1 MSIETAFFLVNGLVI
16 FLTLAFLFVFV
27 RFTHNRLNYQKK
39 AILAAQKINK
49 IILGDLNFEAV
60 AQKIAD
66 YIPSELKFATGVLA
80 IYDKDRKVLRRIAAS
95 HTEEAEK
102 AIQALRVPFTQ
113 IEISINDPNNLM
125 ARSLR
130 EKKHYTTTQVY
141 DVLCPVLSAEEA
153 FKIQSIMKTRTTLIY
168 PLYMENE
175 PIGVFVASTPKK
187 ESEITSY
194 EYTIFQMF
202 VDGSSI
208 ALQHALLYR
217 NLTSATKQ
225 LKEANDQLQKL
236 DQLKDEFV
244 SLASHELRTPMT
256 AIKSYLWM
264 ALAGRGGSLTKKQHY
279 YLERAY
285 NASDRLI
292 KLVND
297 MLNISRIESGRIALN
312 LEQVDIEK
320 LTHEVYEEVLPRAEE
335 LGISITISHGINIPP
350 VLADA
355 TKIKEVLINLIG
367 NSLKFTPRG
376 GSVVITFTSDQKF
389 VTVSISDNGIGIP
402 QEDMPKLFQKF
413 GILPGSYTVNKNAT
427 VGTGLGLYICKSIV
441 QMHGGKISAFSDGIG
456 KGATFSFTLKKFA
469 DSDREFIANSQNKH
483 QEVKEL
489 EHTIL

>member
-1 MSIETAFFLVNGLVI
+1 MSIVATLFLLNVFVI
-16 FLTLAFLFVFV
+16 FLTLSFLFVFV
-27 RFTHNRLNYQKK
+27 RFTYQRLIYQKK

-49 IILGDLNFEAV
+49 IILGDLNLEAV

-66 YIPSELKFATGVLA
+66 YIPNELKFATGVLA
-80 IYDKDRKVLRRIAAS
+80 LYDKERKVLRRIAAS

-102 AIQALRVPFTQ
+102 AIQSLRVPFTQ
-113 IEISINDPNNLM
+113 IEIDINDPNNLM

-130 EKKHYTTTQVY
+130 EKKPFTTTRVY
-141 DVLCPVLSAEEA
+141 DVLCPVLSEEEA
-153 FKIQSIMKTRTTLIY
+153 AKIQSIMKTRTTLIY

-187 ESEITSY
+187 ESAINSY

-208 ALQHALLYR
+208 ALQHALLYHS
-217 NLTSATKQ
+217 LSSATHQ
-225 LKEANDQLQKL
+225 LEEANAQLQKL

-264 ALAGRGGSLTKKQHY
+264 ALAGRGGPLTDKQYY

-285 NASDRLI
+285 NSSDRLI

-335 LGISITISHGINIPP
+335 LGLSIIISHGINIPT
-350 VLADA
+350 VIADA

-376 GSVVITFTSDQKF
+376 GSININFTSDGKF
-389 VTVSISDNGIGIP
+389 VTVNISDNGIGIAS
-402 QEDMPKLFQKF
+402 EDMPKLFQKF

-441 QMHGGKISAFSDGIG
+441 QMHGGKISAFSEGIG
-456 KGATFSFTLKKFA
+456 KGATFSFTLKKFE
-469 DSDREFIANSQNKH
+469 DSDKKLIANLQNRH

>member
-1 MSIETAFFLVNGLVI
+1 MGIETFFFLVNVSVI
-16 FLTLAFLFVFV
+16 FLTLAILFVFL
-27 RFTHNRLNYQKK
+27 RFTYKRLNYQKK
-39 AILAAQKINK
+39 AIIAAQKINK

-80 IYDKDRKVLRRIAAS
+80 LYDKDHKVLRRIAAS
-95 HTEEAEK
+95 RTEEAAK
-102 AIQALRVPFTQ
+102 AIHALRVPFEK
-113 IEISINDPNNLM
+113 IEININDPNNLM
-125 ARSLR
+125 SRALR
-130 EKKHYTTTQVY
+130 EKKPYSTTRVY
-141 DVLCPVLSAEEA
+141 DVLCPVLSEEEA
-153 FKIQSIMKTRTTLIY
+153 NTIQAIMKTRTTLIY

-175 PIGVFVASTPKK
+175 PIGVFIASTPKK
-187 ESEITSY
+187 ESELTAY
-194 EYTIFQMF
+194 EHTILQMF

-208 ALQHALLYR
+208 ALQHAMLYR
-217 NLTSATKQ
+217 SLTSATHQ
-225 LKEANDQLQKL
+225 LKEANEQLQKL

-264 ALAGRGGSLTKKQHY
+264 ALAGRGGPLTEKQHY

-285 NASDRLI
+285 NSSDRLI

-312 LEQVDIEK
+312 WEKVDIEK
-320 LTHEVYEEVLPRAEE
+320 LTQEVYEEVLPRAEE
-335 LGISITISHGINIPP
+335 IGLSIVINHGVNIPP

-376 GSVVITFTSDQKF
+376 GSIIIDFTSDEKF
-389 VTVSISDNGIGIP
+389 VTVNISDNGIGIAP
-402 QEDMPKLFQKF
+402 EDIPRLFQKF
-413 GILPGSYTVNKNAT
+413 GILPGSYVANKNAT
-427 VGTGLGLYICKSIV
+427 QGTGLGLYICKSIV
-441 QMHGGKISAFSDGIG
+441 QMHGGKITAYSEGMG
-456 KGATFSFTLKKFA
+456 KGSTFSFTLKKFT
-469 DSDREFIANSQNKH
+469 DSDKELIAQSQNQH
-483 QEVKEL
+483 QDVKEL